1 MLSQKFSLVIV
12 LFLVPLGL
20 LAYFA
25 LTNSDWNLWGGKR
38 ELSKGQAILRVKDFP
53 VRVDVVVTPADQR
66 RGLSGRELLEADE
79 GMLFWGEKP
88 ELRGIWMK
96 DMLFSIDILWLN
108 EQGVIVDIYRNAV
121 PESYPE
127 VFYPR
132 IPAVHVLELPAH
144 FTELHSVSVGDT
156 VIFPTNF

>member
-1 MLSQKFSLVIV
+1 MLSQKLSLVIA
-12 LFLVPLGL
+12 LFIIPLAL

-38 ELSKGQAILRVKDFP
+38 ELSKGQAIIRVKDFP
-53 VRVDVVVTPADQR
+53 VRVDVVVTASEQQ
-66 RGLSGRELLEADE
+66 RGLSGRERLEADE

-96 DMLFSIDILWLN
+96 DMRFPIDILWLSGD
-108 EQGVIVDIYRNAV
+108 GVVVDISRNAL
-121 PESYPE
+121 PESYPK

-132 IPAVHVLELPAH
+132 VPAVYVLELSAN
-144 FTELHSVSVGDT
+144 FTELHSVSAGDVVT
-156 VIFPTNF
+156 LPSDF